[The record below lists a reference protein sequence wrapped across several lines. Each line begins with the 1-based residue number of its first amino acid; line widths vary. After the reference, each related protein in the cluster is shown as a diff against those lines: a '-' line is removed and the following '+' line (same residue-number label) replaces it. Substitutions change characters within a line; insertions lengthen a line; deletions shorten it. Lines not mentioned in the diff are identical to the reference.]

1 MLVRIQR
8 VSVTVKFS
16 GTSTD
21 FSDGSITLTSD
32 KMETAIEGNGLF
44 LVGDRNSGN
53 VEYTRK
59 GSVYRKITMLQIQVV
74 SMC

>member
-1 MLVRIQR
+1 
-8 VSVTVKFS
+8 
-16 GTSTD
+16 
-21 FSDGSITLTSD
+21 
-32 KMETAIEGNGLF
+32 METAIEGNGLF

-59 GSVYRKITMLQIQVV
+59 GLSVYRKITMLQIQVV